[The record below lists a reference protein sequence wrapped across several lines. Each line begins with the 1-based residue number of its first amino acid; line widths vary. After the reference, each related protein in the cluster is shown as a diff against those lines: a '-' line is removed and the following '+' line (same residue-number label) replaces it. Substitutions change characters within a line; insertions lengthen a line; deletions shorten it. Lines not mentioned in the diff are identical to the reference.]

1 MENIGKLRRKV
12 NPKEELYD
20 LAVDPG
26 EWNNLSEHPDY
37 DEMKREFAAQ
47 LGQWMFRT
55 NDPLLQGPIASPY
68 YYQNI
73 EELKRLSGIE

>member
-1 MENIGKLRRKV
+1 
-12 NPKEELYD
+12 
-20 LAVDPG
+20 
-26 EWNNLSEHPDY
+26 
-37 DEMKREFAAQ
+37 
-47 LGQWMFRT
+47 MFRT